1 MVSAVIEW
9 VENGVA
15 PEKIIAT
22 RFASGAL
29 VRARP
34 VCPYPAQATYN
45 GSGDIN
51 VAANFSCVTPK
62 LKDRTMAPGEILMIQ
77 NSLRQRDLH
86 LPNR

>member
-22 RFASGAL
+22 RFASGTL
-29 VRARP
+29 VRERP
-34 VCPYPAQATYN
+34 VCPYPAQATYK

-51 VAANFSCVTPK
+51 VAANFSCATPK
-62 LKDRTMAPGEILMIQ
+62 LKDRTMAPGETLMIQ